1 MSEIT
6 ETPKTKL
13 RSWLDAQ
20 EKTAFWLAGGSGVS
34 KSVVSRAING
44 ERCGPKAALAIS
56 SFIQSHG
63 GEVTPGDILED
74 VHGFPTPADPPP
86 PTEVA
91 A

>member
-1 MSEIT
+1 MLETT

-13 RSWLDAQ
+13 RRWLDAQ
-20 EKTAFWLAGGSGVS
+20 DKTAFWLAGGSGVS

-63 GEVTPGDILED
+63 GAVTPGDILGD
-74 VHGFPTPADPPP
+74 VHGFPAPNGPPSN
-86 PTEVA
+86 TEVA